1 MKSFLVLVLSMIFFV
16 SAVSAEDKKVLQSQK
31 DRISYSIGVN
41 VGNNLKMQSIDVD
54 PDVVVQG
61 IKDVL
66 SRSKLLMTEKEVTD
80 TLITLQKELIAKQ
93 AEERKKAAEKNKLE
107 GEKFLE
113 ENKKKEGIVTL
124 PSGLQYKIIKEG
136 TGKTPKITDMV
147 VVNYKG
153 TLINGN
159 EFDSSYKRG
168 EPSTFP
174 VSAVIP
180 GWTEALQLM
189 KEGSIWQIFI
199 PSSLAYGERGAG
211 NVIGPNEVLIFEV
224 ELLSVKEENGGSN
237 RTR

>member
-1 MKSFLVLVLSMIFFV
+1 MKSFWVLMLSLMFLV
-16 SAVSAEDKKVLQSQK
+16 SAVSAEEKKALQSQK

-54 PDVVVQG
+54 PDIIVQG

-66 SRSKLLMTEKEVTD
+66 SGSQLLMTEKEVTD
-80 TLITLQKELIAKQ
+80 TLLALQKELMARQ

-113 ENKKKEGIVTL
+113 ENKKKEGVVAL

-136 TGKTPKITDMV
+136 TGKTPKLTDKV

-153 TLINGN
+153 TLINGK

-174 VSAVIP
+174 VNAVIP

-189 KEGSIWQIFI
+189 KEGSIWQLFI
-199 PSSLAYGERGAG
+199 PSNLAYGERGAG

-224 ELLSVKEENGGSN
+224 ELISVKEENGGLH
-237 RTR
+237 RP